1 MDRQIDKSKDQ
12 TAKQHHDFSRIGP
25 EMTSVTIVRNSSRD
39 LSAKT
44 SQKNSDILPICRGI
58 IVVLSNK

>member
-1 MDRQIDKSKDQ
+1 
-12 TAKQHHDFSRIGP
+12 
-25 EMTSVTIVRNSSRD
+25 MTSVTIARNSSRD

-44 SQKNSDILPICRGI
+44 SQKNSEILQIRRGI